1 MSDDEVSTVLRHFRP
16 KPEFLSNNR
25 DREWTT
31 RPSYSRSGASG
42 GRGKR
47 SGHEKH
53 HRRCDRGFSSVQFV
67 APTAEE
73 EGGGRIRL
81 AYLHVHNVHGDGGS
95 VSVFLS
101 FEIETSAKSIEC
113 TQCSAPDECI
123 LLLSSSSLSA
133 TIKSTLDQKCNEL
146 SSRRCPPQAS
156 PSSESL
162 FSLTSRLLQFL
173 NNEFPTS
180 SVFAQLSSAA
190 AASSKSKGETFDAM
204 IRRSIAASKSVPQS
218 KTQKRQRTSSMAISN
233 MHNLLDAQTLLMRC
247 AAAGRNRSKI
257 CAPVPVEFTTR
268 QSSGMG
274 INANEDGDNA
284 LSHLVFDATNQLYML
299 GFRGNQMAEEQRQ
312 QQQQQTEASGT
323 LLSFLLSLPWTEE
336 SSLTRET
343 MAGTPSSE
351 TDASSNAGANP
362 PSRNS
367 SKAASNKHK
376 VARLALNINASLG
389 DPSPE
394 FANRA
399 TNHGTLAAYH
409 GTKIES
415 AWSILNY
422 GLRNLSFSED
432 GLAQNGAMMGAGVYL
447 SSSKRV
453 AEAFAIKA
461 AERPPKGLASA
472 FVHESLVQ
480 LLIAGGVDVESFLD
494 CSLDGYDVVC
504 LPVFEAVIIKPP
516 LEDDVDDRN
525 GTVDGMADGT
535 QSAGMTRQ
543 EGKYFVCSDSE
554 FVRITKLHLTIEL
567 RKKSDVWERLVL
579 SRYSLGVIVL
589 IVAMLWAM
597 G

>member
-1 MSDDEVSTVLRHFRP
+1 M
-16 KPEFLSNNR
+16 
-25 DREWTT
+25 
-31 RPSYSRSGASG
+31 
-42 GRGKR
+42 
-47 SGHEKH
+47 
-53 HRRCDRGFSSVQFV
+53 
-67 APTAEE
+67 
-73 EGGGRIRL
+73 
-81 AYLHVHNVHGDGGS
+81 
-95 VSVFLS
+95 
-101 FEIETSAKSIEC
+101 
-113 TQCSAPDECI
+113 
-123 LLLSSSSLSA
+123 
-133 TIKSTLDQKCNEL
+133 
-146 SSRRCPPQAS
+146 
-156 PSSESL
+156 
-162 FSLTSRLLQFL
+162 
-173 NNEFPTS
+173 
-180 SVFAQLSSAA
+180 
-190 AASSKSKGETFDAM
+190 
-204 IRRSIAASKSVPQS
+204 
-218 KTQKRQRTSSMAISN
+218 
-233 MHNLLDAQTLLMRC
+233 
-247 AAAGRNRSKI
+247 
-257 CAPVPVEFTTR
+257 
-268 QSSGMG
+268 
-274 INANEDGDNA
+274 NANEDGDNA

-312 QQQQQTEASGT
+312 QQQQQMEASGT
-323 LLSFLLSLPWTEE
+323 LLSFLLSLPWTKE

-351 TDASSNAGANP
+351 TDASSNAANP
-362 PSRNS
+362 PSHDN

-376 VARLALNINASLG
+376 GARLALNINASLG

-422 GLRNLSFSED
+422 G
-432 GLAQNGAMMGAGVYL
+432 
-447 SSSKRV
+447 
-453 AEAFAIKA
+453 
-461 AERPPKGLASA
+461 ASA

-480 LLIAGGVDVESFLD
+480 LLIAGGVDVGSFLD

-554 FVRITKLHLTIEL
+554 FVRITKLLLTIEL

-589 IVAMLWAM
+589 VVAMLWAM